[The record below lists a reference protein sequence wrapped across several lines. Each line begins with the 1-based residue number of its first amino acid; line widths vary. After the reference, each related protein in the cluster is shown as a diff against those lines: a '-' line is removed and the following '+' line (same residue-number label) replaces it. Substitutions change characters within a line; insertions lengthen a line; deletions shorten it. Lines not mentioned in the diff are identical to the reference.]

1 MKPVGYLFNRP
12 EGLDGE
18 RGSYYNYIFASNG
31 VFVEAENKL
40 LSARIPI
47 GYCDIRGLVPSK
59 MKLSLTYG
67 SIPQRFFD
75 LTLDRFLSDTSREH
89 YIAIVGEAGYHFYV
103 PEQERAGGSVKY
115 ERSDNVVVDIHSHG
129 TLGSWFSTQD
139 NSDELGLKVYGV
151 VGYLDTY
158 PVVRI
163 RLGVYGYFLPLAWK
177 EVFDGSLVGATEY
190 EDEKGVIEED
200 ELRSDSLRPAGE
212 LSHPGSRLWRDW

>member
-31 VFVEAENKL
+31 VFVEAENRL

-47 GYCDIRGLVPSK
+47 GYCDIRGLVPSE
-59 MKLSLTYG
+59 MKISLTYG
-67 SIPQRFFD
+67 SIPQRFFN
-75 LTLDRFLSDTSREH
+75 LSLDMFLSDSSREH
-89 YIAIVGEAGYHFYV
+89 YIAIVGDAGYRFYV
-103 PEQERAGGSVKY
+103 PEQDRTGGSVTY
-115 ERSDNVVVDIHSHG
+115 ERGDNIVVELHSHG
-129 TLGSWFSTQD
+129 TLGAWFSPQD
-139 NSDELGLKVYGV
+139 NRDELGLKVYGV

-177 EVFDGSLVGATEY
+177 EIFDGSLVGATEY
-190 EDEKGVIEED
+190 EEEKGVIDED
-200 ELRSDSLRPAGE
+200 ELRSDSLRPARE
-212 LSHPGSRLWRDW
+212 LPHLGSRLWRDW

>member
-18 RGSYYNYIFASNG
+18 RGMYYNYVFASNG

-47 GYCDIRGLVPSK
+47 GYCDIRGLAPSK

-75 LTLDRFLSDTSREH
+75 LSLDMFLSDTTREH
-89 YIAIVGEAGYHFYV
+89 YIAIVGDSGYSFYV
-103 PEQERAGGSVKY
+103 PVQDRAGGSVQY
-115 ERSDNVVVDIHSHG
+115 ERGDNVVAELHSHG
-129 TLGSWFSTQD
+129 TLGAWFSPQD
-139 NSDELGLKVYGV
+139 NRDELGLKVYGV
-151 VGYLDTY
+151 VGYLNTF
-158 PVVRI
+158 PVVKI

-177 EVFDGSLVGATEY
+177 EVFDGSLAGASEY
-190 EDEKGVIEED
+190 EEEQEVIGED
-200 ELRSDSLRPAGE
+200 ELQGINHRPSLE
-212 LSHPGSRLWRDW
+212 LPHHGSRLWRDW